1 MKETL
6 RRFITVSV
14 MILAGATTVFAHD
27 LYLLPSAFFVAPGTT
42 VSIRLFNG
50 TFEKSEGSV
59 AVNRVQDL
67 SVVAPA
73 GRTAAPRSGW
83 REKGDTTVFPVRVGE
98 TGNYV
103 IGVSTL
109 PRMIRLEAKDF
120 NEYLRTEGSPQILAE
135 RRKTGEDKLPAR
147 ERYAKHVKAIL
158 QVGNS
163 QSSNYD
169 AVLGYPVELVP
180 LDNPYALVRGKG
192 LRVRA
197 LIDGKPQ
204 AGQLLYYAGRRANG
218 TPMPERT
225 VRTDSAGI
233 ANLRLPLGGK
243 WYLKFIHMVKVARD
257 TVDYESKWA
266 TITFGTK

>member
-6 RRFITVSV
+6 RRFIAVSV
-14 MILAGATTVFAHD
+14 MILAGATTLLAHD
-27 LYLLPSAFFVAPGTT
+27 LFLLPSAFFVAPAST
-42 VSIRLFNG
+42 VSMKLLNG
-50 TFEKSEGSV
+50 TFDKSEGSV
-59 AVNRVQDL
+59 AANRVHDL
-67 SVVAPA
+67 SVVTPS
-73 GRTAAPRSGW
+73 GRIAASRSGW
-83 REKGDTTVFPVRVGE
+83 REVGDTTVFPVRVGE
-98 TGNYV
+98 SGNYV

-120 NEYLRTEGSPQILAE
+120 NEYLRTEGSPQILAQ
-135 RRKTGEDKLPAR
+135 RRKTGEDGLAAR
-147 ERYAKHVKAIL
+147 ERYSKHVKAIL
-158 QVGNS
+158 QVGSS
-163 QSSNYD
+163 QSPNYD

-204 AGQLLYYAGRRANG
+204 ANQLLYYAGRHANG
-218 TPMPERT
+218 TAMPERS

-233 ANLRLPLGGK
+233 ARVRLPSGGK
-243 WYLKFIHMVKVARD
+243 WYVKFIHMVKVARD
-257 TVDYESKWA
+257 TVDYESNWA